1 MDLQQLTS
9 IDTTNGEQVKQLQ
22 TQLKAMGFYA
32 GPIDGRW
39 GGQTTAAA
47 AAYRQDLQ
55 KQADSQAEAKR
66 IDAQIAAS
74 QAEAEKTKSSG
85 QQTKAAIEAA
95 PYVGGVTAGT
105 LAGHVMGK
113 GFAAKDAAQSEAAAR
128 LAEDRRVTPSAK
140 ERQLNQMNA
149 ERTSRNAR
157 QFLAPAML
165 AGMGYATR
173 NYIAPG
179 VSDQDMRDYINAVGT
194 GENAAAGTLAAHQ
207 LISTLNRG
215 NPIDPVVQ
223 ARIRSDANPPP
234 RGPSSLP
241 IASAVTGE
249 TLSAAPV
256 QPRPDIPPD
265 VPPQTPPE
273 IPKSPTPGTKAHM
286 MQQAGDLG
294 IKGRSSMTKGQL
306 ADAIAAALQE
316 HGGKRTVAKRVASAA
331 GKTSPAILPLVAGGM
346 AYDAAT
352 SDAEAAGMT
361 PGEARTRG
369 AVAGGAAGGAT
380 AGTMYGLNKAAP
392 IMARSA
398 LGRAVLGAVPPAT
411 AALSAFDTGQGRANA
426 QMELMNA
433 FGWRGL
439 PSPPTDEQTIAS
451 DQASQAQRM
460 PMMRASA
467 LEIPADISPDAA
479 ARADAEAA
487 SASLHPRVQARL
499 NRMLGGGASNEEVAQ
514 FLNQTVR

>member
-1 MDLQQLTS
+1 
-9 IDTTNGEQVKQLQ
+9 
-22 TQLKAMGFYA
+22 MGFYA

-85 QQTKAAIEAA
+85 QQTKAAVEAA
-95 PYVGGVTAGT
+95 PHVGG
-105 LAGHVMGK
+105 
-113 GFAAKDAAQSEAAAR
+113 
-128 LAEDRRVTPSAK
+128 
-140 ERQLNQMNA
+140 
-149 ERTSRNAR
+149 
-157 QFLAPAML
+157 
-165 AGMGYATR
+165 GMGYATR
-173 NYIAPG
+173 NYMAPG

-331 GKTSPAILPLVAGGM
+331 GKTSPANLPLVAGGM

-369 AVAGGAAGGAT
+369 AVW
-380 AGTMYGLNKAAP
+380 
-392 IMARSA
+392 R
-398 LGRAVLGAVPPAT
+398 GRAWLGAVPPAT

-426 QMELMNA
+426 QMELMKA

-467 LEIPADISPDAA
+467 LEIPADISPDTA

-499 NRMLGGGASNEEVAQ
+499 NRMLGGGASNEEVAP

>member
-1 MDLQQLTS
+1 
-9 IDTTNGEQVKQLQ
+9 
-22 TQLKAMGFYA
+22 MGFYA

-105 LAGHVMGK
+105 LA
-113 GFAAKDAAQSEAAAR
+113 
-128 LAEDRRVTPSAK
+128 
-140 ERQLNQMNA
+140 
-149 ERTSRNAR
+149 
-157 QFLAPAML
+157 APAML

-223 ARIRSDANPPP
+223 ARIRSDATPPP

-256 QPRPDIPPD
+256 QPRPDIPPA

-369 AVAGGAAGGAT
+369 AVAGGAARGAS
-380 AGTMYGLNKAAP
+380 ARSVYGLNKAAP

-433 FGWRGL
+433 FGWRGAPCRWL
-439 PSPPTDEQTIAS
+439 PLLY
-451 DQASQAQRM
+451 QR
-460 PMMRASA
+460 S
-467 LEIPADISPDAA
+467 IPGRA
-479 ARADAEAA
+479 ARMRRW
-487 SASLHPRVQARL
+487 S
-499 NRMLGGGASNEEVAQ
+499 
-514 FLNQTVR
+514 